1 MNFVKVVII
10 VFVCM
15 SFPFMD
21 TTLSSAAPSQP
32 AKVTKGDNAM
42 PSYIL
47 FFSFTQLGIEKIKES
62 PARIEAARKT
72 IAAMGGKV
80 TAFYAI
86 MGGEYD
92 TLFVVEAPNDETIAK
107 MALAIGSLGK
117 VRTVT
122 HRVFTEEEFGKIVSA
137 LP

>member
-1 MNFVKVVII
+1 MDFVKVVII
-10 VFVCM
+10 ACACM
-15 SFPFMD
+15 SCTFMN
-21 TTLSSAAPSQP
+21 TTLSSAAPAQP
-32 AKVTKGDNAM
+32 AKVTKGDNTM
-42 PSYIL
+42 PTYII
-47 FFSFTQLGIEKIKES
+47 FFSFTQTGVEKIKES
-62 PARIEAARKT
+62 PARVEAARKT